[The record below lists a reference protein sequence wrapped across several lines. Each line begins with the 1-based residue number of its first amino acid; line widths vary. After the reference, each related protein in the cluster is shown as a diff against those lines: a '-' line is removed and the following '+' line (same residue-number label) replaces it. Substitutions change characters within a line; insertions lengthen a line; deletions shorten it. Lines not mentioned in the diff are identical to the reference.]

1 MALKSFLRSDKYT
14 TGIVLSL
21 ILPILSA
28 LIVIP
33 AGRLVLASSRNLS
46 FFDSGLFLLCLIPNL
61 LFMRY
66 YMVRVKEE
74 KTGKAL
80 LGLTVV
86 LIMLFFIFVHGHP
99 FNIPI

>member
-21 ILPILSA
+21 VLPILSA

>member
-1 MALKSFLRSDKYT
+1 MSLKTFLRSDTYF
-14 TGIVLSL
+14 TGIILAL

-28 LIVIP
+28 LLILP
-33 AGRLVLASSRNLS
+33 AGRIIIASSKSLH

-66 YMVRVKEE
+66 FMVRVKEE

-80 LGLTVV
+80 LALTVL
-86 LIMLFFIFVHGHP
+86 LILLFFIFVHGHP
-99 FNIPI
+99 FNLPF

>member
-1 MALKSFLRSDKYT
+1 MALKSFLRSDEYT

-21 ILPILSA
+21 VLPILSA

-86 LIMLFFIFVHGHP
+86 LIMLLFIS
-99 FNIPI
+99 